1 MKVVQE
7 ESFGPIMTIERFSTE
22 EEAVALANDTIYGL
36 AGAVWTSDM
45 NRAERVVKAL
55 RMGTTW
61 INDYHPYFPQAPWEV
76 ISNLGL
82 EESLAISV

>member
-1 MKVVQE
+1 PTIFTNCHGDMKVVQE
-7 ESFGPIMTIERFSTE
+7 ESFGPIMTIERFGTE

-61 INDYHPYFPQAPWEV
+61 VNDYHPYFP
-76 ISNLGL
+76 
-82 EESLAISV
+82 